1 MHLLS
6 LTMHESQC
14 WSSATTTPVARPW
27 NLRSA
32 RKTPGRIDTSTV
44 VNVAACYPPTMQS
57 AALPTASG
65 RETSTRNSAPSVVC
79 ARRQIHVSAPFYPA
93 TSTSTPPDR
102 CVLSTLSRPTLSPF
116 VHRFNPPNNATFNLI
131 PDPATYLISTAFPM
145 EMLLNE
151 SPFIAFPSFFFFF
164 SLSSFVFHF
173 IEVYIYGILRRGR
186 GGLATIFVSF
196 SDANSNESF

>member
-116 VHRFNPPNNATFNLI
+116 VHRFNPPTTPRSILFRTRPPILSPRHFRWKCCLTNRRL
-131 PDPATYLISTAFPM
+131 
-145 EMLLNE
+145 
-151 SPFIAFPSFFFFF
+151 SPFLRFFF
-164 SLSSFVFHF
+164 SLFFCFSLYRGL
-173 IEVYIYGILRRGR
+173 YIYGILRRGR

>member
-93 TSTSTPPDR
+93 TSTSTPPGR

-116 VHRFNPPNNATFNLI
+116 VHRFNPPTTPRSILFRTRPPILSPRHFRWKCCLTNRRL
-131 PDPATYLISTAFPM
+131 
-145 EMLLNE
+145 
-151 SPFIAFPSFFFFF
+151 SPFLRFFF

>member
-6 LTMHESQC
+6 LTMHETPPPFSPLGKPGQC

-65 RETSTRNSAPSVVC
+65 LCNERRRRNSA
-79 ARRQIHVSAPFYPA
+79 VSGLRSSTNPRVSFPFYDKDTHP
-93 TSTSTPPDR
+93 TTPLQTLFVPIPYRDCSCLLLFTVLPPVKHRRVQSYSHRETDLPPPPLSTPP
-102 CVLSTLSRPTLSPF
+102 SPPLLPSIF
-116 VHRFNPPNNATFNLI
+116 TATNG
-131 PDPATYLISTAFPM
+131 
-145 EMLLNE
+145 N
-151 SPFIAFPSFFFFF
+151 
-164 SLSSFVFHF
+164 V
-173 IEVYIYGILRRGR
+173 V
-186 GGLATIFVSF
+186 V
-196 SDANSNESF
+196 